1 MTEGKLLWV
10 LHLDDEFVL
19 QFQLFDCVAGLVIH
33 EIWIDDGTNCAAVFN
48 SRGYE
53 L

>member
-33 EIWIDDGTNCAAVFN
+33 EIWIDDGTNCAAMFN